1 MKNLKVR
8 IKMAIFQISVLL
20 ALIIA
25 GVMSMYFM
33 RMEGKQSVDILEMTI
48 RSDYDENIKE
58 QVTNTISLIDGIYQK
73 YEAGK
78 YTLEEAEILAAD
90 LVRVLRYKDGGYF
103 WIDTYEGDN
112 VVLLGKDTEGTNRMD
127 FKDANG
133 SEIVKEIIRVGQEPD
148 GGFTDYVFPKEGE
161 TDSSPKR
168 SYSKSFDAF
177 QWVIGTG
184 NYTDYIDDVVKA
196 QSDVVNEDI
205 NKKVSLMVGIL
216 LAIALI
222 IFVISNGIS
231 RDITKS
237 LKAAILYFEPISN
250 GDFTQDLPK
259 RLQGR
264 KDDIGGLGRKMDEMR
279 EQLRILIQEIRQSET
294 TLNAVV
300 IEIKENVLKQDESI
314 ENVSAT
320 TEELAASMEET
331 SATAES
337 ISGMSEQIGA
347 ATKNIAD
354 RAQDGA
360 HQAAQIHERANAAK
374 MQTITQREKSNTV
387 QLDIRGSLEQALLD
401 VKIVEKIGV
410 LSTSIMDITNQTNL
424 LALNA
429 SIEAARA
436 GEAGRGFAV
445 VAEEIG
451 NLAFQSKDAVA
462 KIQEVTQKV
471 TSSVSKLS
479 SDSQRL
485 LEFITSDINES
496 FDTFDKVSEA
506 YNKDAF
512 DLDSLISDFSATS
525 QELLA
530 SIDGVLTSINA
541 ISTATNE
548 GAVGVTDIA
557 QRSCDIMNMAG
568 VIDQTVDKCVETT
581 EILHRNVEKFK
592 I

>member
-33 RMEGKQSVDILEMTI
+33 RMEGKQSIDILEKTI
-48 RSDYDENIKE
+48 RSDYDQNIKE
-58 QVTNTISLIDGIYQK
+58 QVTNTISLIDAINQK
-73 YEAGK
+73 YQAGE
-78 YTLEEAEILAAD
+78 YTLEEAKLLAAD
-90 LVRVLRYKDGGYF
+90 LVRELRYKDGGYF

-112 VVLLGKDTEGTNRMD
+112 IVLLGKDVEGTNRMD
-127 FKDANG
+127 FKDANDN
-133 SEIVKEIIRVGQEPD
+133 EIVKEIIRVGQEPD

-161 TDSSPKR
+161 TKSSPKR

-196 QSDVVNEDI
+196 QTEVVNAEI
-205 NKKVSLMVGIL
+205 NKKVTLMVGIL
-216 LAIALI
+216 LAIAII
-222 IFVISNGIS
+222 IFIISNGIS

-237 LKAAILYFEPISN
+237 LKAAILFFEPISN

-264 KDDIGGLGRKMDEMR
+264 RDDIGGLGRKMDEMR
-279 EQLRILIQEIRQSET
+279 EQLRILIEEIRQSET

-300 IEIKENVLKQDESI
+300 IDIKENVLKQDESI

-337 ISGMSEQIGA
+337 INSMSEQIGA

-360 HQAAQIHERANAAK
+360 HQAAQIHERANTAK
-374 MQTITQREKSNTV
+374 IQTITQREKSNTV
-387 QLDIRGSLEQALLD
+387 QMEIRASLEQALLD
-401 VKIVEKIGV
+401 VKVVEKIGV
-410 LSTSIMDITNQTNL
+410 LSSSIMDITNQTNL

-471 TSSVSKLS
+471 TTSVSKLS

-485 LEFITSDINES
+485 LEFITTDINES
-496 FDTFDKVSEA
+496 FDTFDKVAEA
-506 YNKDAF
+506 YNKDAV

-541 ISTATNE
+541 ISTAANE
-548 GAVGVTDIA
+548 GAIGVTEIA
-557 QRSCDIMNMAG
+557 QRSSDIMNMAG
-568 VIDQTVDKCVETT
+568 VIDP
-581 EILHRNVEKFK
+581 NG
-592 I
+592 